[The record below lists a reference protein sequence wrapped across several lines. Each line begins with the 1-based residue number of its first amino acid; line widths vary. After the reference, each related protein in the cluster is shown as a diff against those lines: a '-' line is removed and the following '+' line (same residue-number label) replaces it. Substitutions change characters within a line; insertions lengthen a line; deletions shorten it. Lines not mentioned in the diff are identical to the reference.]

1 MAGAL
6 VGVVPVDPCAQ
17 RLLLAGQMLSPLL
30 SWEAVCVCVCLVAW
44 GGVWPWFLVEGAWL
58 WGRPTGRDEIVP
70 TSFAERKGSG
80 LALPRHGGGE
90 GVGSCPHQT

>member
-1 MAGAL
+1 M
-6 VGVVPVDPCAQ
+6 
-17 RLLLAGQMLSPLL
+17 
-30 SWEAVCVCVCLVAW
+30 CLVAW

-80 LALPRHGGGE
+80 LALPDTAEERAW
-90 GVGSCPHQT
+90 VLVLIKPDS